1 MTIAHTFSTAVQGL
15 TAHKSRSALTTLG
28 IVIGIAAIILVMAL
42 GQGAQ
47 ALIVNQINTLGAGT
61 VVVQPGAEGQF
72 GANFF
77 ANNITQRDYDAI
89 SRKENVPNVVDA
101 MPEVVV
107 PGAVTYGDQSY
118 QATTLGGDAEFFS
131 NTFDVVPEE
140 GALFSEEQIRARE
153 RVAVIGSKVAEELFG
168 GSDPLGK
175 SVRIKDEK
183 FKVIGVF
190 PQKGSFIFFNM
201 DDLVLVPYTSA
212 QTYLGSPNHFTQID
226 VRADDPANVD
236 KLVYDLRVTLRD
248 THNLKP
254 SDKDDFTI
262 NTQQNL
268 VQQISTI
275 VGILTAFLSAV
286 VAISLIVGGV
296 GIMNIMLVSVA
307 ERTKE
312 IGLRKALGA
321 TRKDITRQFLFEAV
335 LLTGAGGLIGIA
347 IGTLLAY
354 GVSLGLKAS
363 VAPTWAFSFPWGA
376 AAVGV
381 LVSAGVGLVFGIYPA
396 IQASKKSPI
405 EALRYE

>member
-1 MTIAHTFSTAVQGL
+1 MTIRHTFNTAVQGL
-15 TAHKSRSALTTLG
+15 AAHKSRSALTTLG

-47 ALIVNQINTLGAGT
+47 ALIVDQINTLGAGT

-72 GANFF
+72 GTGFF
-77 ANNITQRDYDAI
+77 ANNITERDYDAI
-89 SRKENVPNVVDA
+89 TNKAKVPNVEDA
-101 MPEVVV
+101 MPEVIVS
-107 PGAVTYGDQSY
+107 GAVSSADETY

-131 NTFDVVPEE
+131 ETFDVIPERGE
-140 GALFSEEQIRARE
+140 LFSEEQIRGRE
-153 RVAVIGSKVAEELFG
+153 RVAVIGAKIAEELYG
-168 GSDPLGK
+168 ESDPVGK
-175 SVRIKDEK
+175 PIQIKDQK
-183 FKVIGVF
+183 FRVIGVF
-190 PQKGSFIFFNM
+190 PTKGSFIFFNL

-212 QTYLGSPNHFTQID
+212 QTYLGAGDHYAQID

-236 KLVYDLRVTLRD
+236 KLVYDLKVAIRD

-254 SDKDDFTI
+254 GEDDDFTI

-268 VQQISTI
+268 VEQISTV
-275 VGILTAFLSAV
+275 VGILTAFLAAV

-296 GIMNIMLVSVA
+296 GIMNIMLVSVT

-321 TRKDITRQFLFEAV
+321 TSGDITRQFLFEAV
-335 LLTGAGGLIGIA
+335 LLTSAGGLIGIG

-354 GVSLGLKAS
+354 GASLALQATA
-363 VAPTWAFSFPWGA
+363 APTWSFVFPWSA
-376 AAVGV
+376 AMIGV
-381 LVSAGVGLVFGIYPA
+381 LVSAGVGLIFGIYPA
-396 IQASKKSPI
+396 RQAAKKSPI